1 MKKIKLKSLECEV
14 ITFTEFVQH
23 AKDNSPD
30 PHWSFM
36 FKGKPITHEHDSQY
50 LIPSNEGQTLK
61 FNKDEVL
68 IIRPDGT
75 MFTLLTSDLYN
86 AKE

>member
-1 MKKIKLKSLECEV
+1 MKKIKLKSLECEM
-14 ITFTEFVQH
+14 ITFYEFIQY
-23 AKDNSPD
+23 AKENSPE

-36 FKGKPITHEHDSQY
+36 FNGKPVTHENDSQY

-75 MFTLLTSDLYN
+75 MFTLLSSDLYN